1 MLAAVLN
8 IQQGGN
14 EERERQRGNKRKQAS
29 DKKKRSE
36 RLKWN
41 DEEIARQAER
51 LNKRG
56 WTTK

>member
-1 MLAAVLN
+1 MLAAVPN
-8 IQQGGN
+8 IQQGRN
-14 EERERQRGNKRKQAS
+14 EERKRQRGNKRKQAN
-29 DKKKRSE
+29 DRKKSE

-51 LNKRG
+51 LNKRR

>member
-14 EERERQRGNKRKQAS
+14 EERERQRGNKTKQANN
-29 DKKKRSE
+29 KKRSE
-36 RLKWN
+36 ILKWN
-41 DEEIARQAER
+41 DEEIARQAQR

-56 WTTK
+56 